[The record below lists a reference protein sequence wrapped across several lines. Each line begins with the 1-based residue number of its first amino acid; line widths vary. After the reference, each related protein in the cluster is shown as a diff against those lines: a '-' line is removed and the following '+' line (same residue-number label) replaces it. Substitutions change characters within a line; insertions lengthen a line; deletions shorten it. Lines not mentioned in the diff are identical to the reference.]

1 MEKIVLN
8 TNMGDAIL
16 NRLRDFTDLPTS
28 GYVAGQAVASAVSE
42 LFGDG
47 RAVQYND
54 VDVFRE
60 ATPEDFA
67 SRSQGHP
74 DTPPRRKTAIRRC
87 DFSTLEL
94 QRTQYHD
101 ISETTVKR
109 YQVLGTKRQ
118 GMLNE
123 VLCAFSEHDHLK
135 FLETFDLNCVQVGV
149 DLASKQLFWTPEFD
163 LFTKTR
169 QLDVVTL
176 HTPFHSLIRYFKKKQ
191 ELGGVYGNDER
202 IIEML
207 AAAYHI
213 EVNRAMT
220 EEGSAKLTEYSNLR
234 WRFGRIYREK
244 LDAVAGMILP
254 HFSVETEMVH
264 DYPVSILV
272 PRFESSPDLT
282 PPGIPNLVHCLPK
295 LSRALREKHTPATQG
310 RLNYLSKLMDES
322 SLTRGFW
329 LTKGDSYVKG
339 NVTPAQILQMDKAM
353 SKHYISHQ
361 LDQPTLGLQWEQ
373 FNRIRVEAS
382 RRGVWV
388 YGVLEN
394 TPSQVW
400 TDATLDELLV
410 GQEKLLKQK
419 LTRRT
424 LPPLSIAGFA
434 TRELVTGM
442 EMSQEGAEV
451 HHCVAG
457 YVQSVKEKS
466 ARIVSFRSGD
476 TPDTWLTVELRK
488 KGLAWSPVQVRGLQN
503 RDSLQFE
510 KAAAAVYSNYSN
522 LAICL
527 GGFITGHLARAYPK
541 KASSAGAK
549 VGAVLEK
556 VSYTELRTA
565 VERKVG
571 PASVRLAQ
579 KLGVKQVSFY
589 TGKQHK
595 LCSPRQLIVSFWLK
609 ALPQLLR
616 DKLKGSDGPESSA
629 QLAGEAGA
637 MDWNDDD
644 IPF

>member
-1 MEKIVLN
+1 MGKIVLN

-16 NRLRDFTDLPTS
+16 NRLRDFTDLPAS

-60 ATPEDFA
+60 SRPEDFA
-67 SRSQGHP
+67 SRSQSHP
-74 DTPPRRKTAIRRC
+74 NSAPRSKTAIRRC
-87 DFSTLEL
+87 DFSTLGME
-94 QRTQYHD
+94 QSNYGD

-123 VLCAFSEHDHLK
+123 VLCGFSQHSREQ
-135 FLETFDLNCVQVGV
+135 FLQTFDLNCVQVGV
-149 DLASKQLFWTPEFD
+149 DLESKELFWTSDFE
-163 LFTKTR
+163 LFNQTR

-176 HTPFHSLIRYFKKKQ
+176 HTPFHSLIRYFRKKE

-213 EVNRAMT
+213 EVNRGKAAGDST
-220 EEGSAKLTEYSNLR
+220 TLAEYSNLR

-254 HFSVETEMVH
+254 HFSVETEMIH

-272 PRFESSPDLT
+272 PRFEPGRDLT
-282 PPGIPNLVHCLPK
+282 PAGIPNLVHCLPK
-295 LSRALREKHTPATQG
+295 LSRALREKHTPATQA
-310 RLNYLSKLMDES
+310 RLNHLAKTMDGN

-329 LTKGDSYVKG
+329 LEKGDAYIKG
-339 NVTPAQILQMDKAM
+339 NVTPAQIVQMDKVA
-353 SKHYISHQ
+353 SKHFLAHQ
-361 LDQPTLGLQWEQ
+361 LDQPTLGEQWQQ

-394 TPSQVW
+394 TPAQVW

-410 GQEKLLKQK
+410 EQEKLLKQT

-424 LPPLSIAGFA
+424 LPPLAIAGFRA
-434 TRELVTGM
+434 RELVTGM
-442 EMSQEGAEV
+442 DMSLEGAEV

-457 YVQSVKEKS
+457 YAHSVKKKL
-466 ARIVSFRSGD
+466 ARIVSLRSGD

-488 KGLAWSPVQVRGLQN
+488 KGLAWTAVQVRGLQN

-510 KAAAAVYSNYSN
+510 RDAATTYANYSN
-522 LAICL
+522 LAVCL
-527 GGFITGHLARAYPK
+527 GGFITGQLARAYPAA
-541 KASSAGAK
+541 ASSAGAR

-556 VSYTELRTA
+556 LSYTDLKREF
-565 VERKVG
+565 EKKIS
-571 PASVRLAQ
+571 PASIRLA
-579 KLGVKQVSFY
+579 KNLGVKHSRAY
-589 TGKQHK
+589 GGKQQY
-595 LCSPRQLIVSFWLK
+595 LCSSQNRIFTFWAL
-609 ALPQLLR
+609 ALPGLLW
-616 DKLKGSDGPESSA
+616 DKLRGVSVPEPSA
-629 QLAGEAGA
+629 QLAGAASA
-637 MDWNDDD
+637 MDYDD